1 MAIPALN
8 GQFGKTRFIVA
19 AEVILLLL
27 LVLFSDGDVP
37 PRVDAD
43 LDEEGVVLD
52 VLALL
57 EQFVRHE
64 LGEAEAELVDLP
76 ARPLEVGPVG
86 VGDEALDDVA
96 RPPPVLGLVQQRE
109 AHRVLERPLEDG
121 VVLAG
126 QDLDVDG
133 HVGTLAAAVPVEEQG
148 RLQLVAALKYK
159 KNCLLD

>member
-19 AEVILLLL
+19 AEVVILLLL

-96 RPPPVLGLVQQRE
+96 RPPPVLALRLSSAWSSSEKLTVC
-109 AHRVLERPLEDG
+109 LN
-121 VVLAG
+121 
-126 QDLDVDG
+126 G
-133 HVGTLAAAVPVEEQG
+133 HFRMESYSPG
-148 RLQLVAALKYK
+148 RILM
-159 KNCLLD
+159 